1 MLQVGIHDSENGSIR
16 MPPPVKN
23 RPRQAALSLAH
34 QEAHTGGFE
43 SDGGNDFHSPVT
55 AVVIDDR
62 IS

>member
-1 MLQVGIHDSENGSIR
+1 
-16 MPPPVKN
+16 
-23 RPRQAALSLAH
+23 LSLAH